1 MAEFFRTQ
9 LDYIFFFYGLAFI
22 LLGAVC
28 FAIVRSGPREPPWAV
43 LGSFGIVHGV
53 NEWLDLLALSVG
65 DAPAFALARLA
76 FISASTESWPSSGLV
91 PSSAHSA
98 EPLMIGMS
106 SPGNS

>member
-22 LLGAVC
+22 LLGAAC
-28 FAIVRSGPREPPWAV
+28 FAIARGGPREPPWAV

-53 NEWLDLLALSVG
+53 NEWLELLALGVG

-76 FISASTESWPSSGLV
+76 FMAAS
-91 PSSAHSA
+91 
-98 EPLMIGMS
+98 
-106 SPGNS
+106 